1 MVPNGVHK
9 PKTENAWQVWQV
21 IPIVISIRSL
31 LLPLRYFSLPKF
43 WKKLPYLPLCFIRRI
58 NKPKTPWQVVAITC
72 HEPAIS
78 TIFAASQQPSAPD
91 KRCLTWFVYAQSRAV
106 ASRPPPA
113 WKIVDGGRFLH
124 TNIYIRGRVW
134 RTAPQSPCLGHI
146 GLR

>member
-43 WKKLPYLPLCFIRRI
+43 WKKLPYLPLCFIHRI

-78 TIFAASQQPSAPD
+78 PLCATSQQPSILG
-91 KRCLTWFVYAQSRAV
+91 RQCLTWFAYAQSQAAANRSHPRRRLWAV
-106 ASRPPPA
+106 A
-113 WKIVDGGRFLH
+113 VFF
-124 TNIYIRGRVW
+124 
-134 RTAPQSPCLGHI
+134 API
-146 GLR
+146 FVFAV